1 MSDKVRQIRRKNAIY
16 RKGLHEGYRLGLAAA
31 EREAQLC
38 HMAWD
43 GTAKVAASALADQI
57 SKLEVSEDEIQ
68 HMVVSRHDN

>member
-1 MSDKVRQIRRKNAIY
+1 MSDKDRQIRRKNAIY

-43 GTAKVAASALADQI
+43 GTARVAASALADQI
-57 SKLEVSEDEIQ
+57 GKLGVSEDDIQ
-68 HMVVSRHDN
+68 RMVVSRHDD

>member
-1 MSDKVRQIRRKNAIY
+1 MSHKVREIRRKNAIY

-57 SKLEVSEDEIQ
+57 AKLEVSEDEIER
-68 HMVVSRHDN
+68 MVKSRQA

>member
-1 MSDKVRQIRRKNAIY
+1 MSHKVREMRRKNAIY

-43 GTAKVAASALADQI
+43 GTARVAASALAGQI
-57 SKLEVSEDEIQ
+57 AKLEVSQDEIE
-68 HMVVSRHDN
+68 HMVKSRHDD